1 MAEVGNGRSVARL
14 VAAVETRDG
23 AGVRLKRSIGGQAL
37 DNLDPFL
44 LLDEFSSDDAADYL
58 AGFPEHPHRGMETV
72 TYMLDGAMR
81 HADNHGNGGVLVAG
95 GAQWM
100 TAGRGILHS
109 EMPEQREGRLRGFQL
124 WVNLPRAEKMRPPR
138 YQNLA
143 PEEIPSIQAKGG
155 VQVRI
160 VAGQVGGIEGAVKG
174 VVALPLY
181 LDIALP
187 AGASFSQA
195 LPARHGAFVYP
206 FEGTVTV
213 GGGNSAR
220 PVPPS
225 TLAVLGPGEHVTLA
239 APDGRGRAL
248 LVAGQP
254 IGEPVVRYGPFVM
267 TTEDEIIEA
276 IRDFQA
282 GRF

>member
-1 MAEVGNGRSVARL
+1 MSTGQKARSVAQL
-14 VAAVETRDG
+14 VPAVETSDG

-37 DNLDPFL
+37 DHLDPFL
-44 LLDEFSSDDAADYL
+44 LLDEFSSFDASDYI

-81 HADNHGNGGVLVAG
+81 HADNHGNGGVLVGG

-124 WVNLPRAEKMRPPR
+124 WVNLPRSEKMRAPR

-143 PEEIPSIQAKGG
+143 PDEIPTIDAKGG
-155 VQVRI
+155 ARVRI
-160 VAGQVGGIEGAVKG
+160 IAGRVDGTEGAVKG
-174 VVALPLY
+174 VIADPLY
-181 LDIALP
+181 LDVALP
-187 AGASFSQA
+187 AGATFTQP
-195 LPARHGAFVYP
+195 LPEGHGAFIYP
-206 FEGTVTV
+206 FEGAVTV
-213 GGGNSAR
+213 EST
-220 PVPPS
+220 PIPLS
-225 TLAVLGPGEHVTLA
+225 TLAVLSPGDSVTLA
-239 APDGRGRAL
+239 APDRPGRAI

-254 IGEPVVRYGPFVM
+254 IREPIVRYGPFVM
-267 TTEDEIIEA
+267 TTREEIIEA
-276 IRDFQA
+276 VRDFQA